1 MLTNVLIINV
11 LVKLCNK
18 YLSPKLTQNLY
29 FREFAAT
36 LPHIAQNAFVQGVL
50 GAVAATRSVAA
61 NGIFDQNAA
70 KKSLILMKNRW
81 FLLFL

>member
-1 MLTNVLIINV
+1 MGRLLTSHDL
-11 LVKLCNK
+11 LA
-18 YLSPKLTQNLY
+18 YLSKKL

-36 LPHIAQNAFVQGVL
+36 LPHIARNAFVQGVL

-70 KKSLILMKNRW
+70 KKSLILMKKSMVFVISMICCGVW
-81 FLLFL
+81 